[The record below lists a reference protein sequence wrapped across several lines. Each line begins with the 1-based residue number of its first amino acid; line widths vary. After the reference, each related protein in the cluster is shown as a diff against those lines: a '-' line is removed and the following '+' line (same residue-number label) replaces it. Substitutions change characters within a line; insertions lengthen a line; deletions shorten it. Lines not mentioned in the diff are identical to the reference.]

1 MESTKPI
8 KRRETRQVM
17 VGDVAVGGGAP
28 VSVQSMTTTK
38 TDDIQATLKEIE
50 RLEEAGCQIIRV
62 TVPDEAS
69 AMALPEYK
77 KRMSVP
83 LVADIH
89 FNYQMA
95 ILAVDGGADKI
106 RINPG
111 NIGNRERVEAVLT
124 KVKEAGLPIRIG
136 VNAGSLESNL
146 LEKYGYPTAIAM
158 VESAERHINICR
170 EFDFD
175 DIIVSLKASDV
186 RLMIESYKLF
196 SKKFDY
202 PLHLGVTEA
211 GPAKSGSIKSAIGLG
226 TLLHQGIGDTIRVS
240 LTEDPVEEVKVGFET
255 LKSLGLA
262 SRGVTIIACPTCGRL
277 EVDLFKITGEME
289 EKLSHVKKPM
299 SLALM
304 GCAVNGPGE
313 ATHADMGIA
322 FGKGGGLL
330 YKDGEKIGRV
340 DEDEAIN
347 KLLTM
352 IENEENGTS
361 ASKKGPAEVE
371 E

>member
-1 MESTKPI
+1 MESKKPI
-8 KRRETRQVM
+8 ERCKTRQVM
-17 VGDVAVGGGAP
+17 VGNLPVGGGAP
-28 VSVQSMTTTK
+28 ISVQSMTTTK
-38 TDDIQATLKEIE
+38 TEDIEATLREIE
-50 RLEEAGCQIIRV
+50 RLEDAGCQIIRV

-69 AMALPEYK
+69 AKALPEYK

-95 ILAVDGGADKI
+95 LLAVDGGADKI

-111 NIGNRERVEAVLT
+111 NIGNRSRVEAVLT
-124 KVKEAGLPIRIG
+124 KVKDAGLPIRIG
-136 VNAGSLESNL
+136 VNAGSLERDL
-146 LEKYGYPTAIAM
+146 LEKHGYPTATAM
-158 VESAERHINICR
+158 VESAQRHIEICQ
-170 EFDFD
+170 EFDFE

-186 RLMIESYKLF
+186 RLMIDSYTLF
-196 SKKFDY
+196 SEKFDY
-202 PLHLGVTEA
+202 PVHLGVTEA
-211 GPAKSGSIKSAIGLG
+211 GPAKSGSIKSSIGLG
-226 TLLHQGIGDTIRVS
+226 ALLEKGIGDTIRVS
-240 LTEDPVEEVKVGFET
+240 LTDDPVEEVKVGFEI

-277 EVDLFKITGEME
+277 EVDLFKIAGEME
-289 EKLSHVKKPM
+289 EKLSNVKKPM

-330 YKDGEKIGRV
+330 YKDGQKVGHV
-340 DEDEAIN
+340 DEDEAID
-347 KLLTM
+347 KIIHM
-352 IENEENGTS
+352 IDAEHNDKAEKRDGTVE
-361 ASKKGPAEVE
+361 ASE
-371 E
+371 